1 MAYVLIKASSH
12 CENRPMDPEVFMDL
26 NEFQL
31 MLDKGGYIY
40 ISSWSMISPL
50 NTRGKRRM

>member
-31 MLDKGGYIY
+31 MLDKGGCIY
-40 ISSWSMISPL
+40 LSSWSMISPL